1 MIKRILK
8 KLIPQVFL
16 NWYYQFFPLWGAVWH
31 RFPSRKLIVVGI
43 TGTNGKSTTVQLV
56 SDILR
61 QAGLKVASLSSICFQ
76 IGDKISQNKLK
87 MTMPGRLKLQ
97 RFLREAVR
105 SNCQYAVLEV
115 TSEGIKQFRHKFI
128 NFDAAIFTNL
138 EKEHIESHGSFEEY
152 KKAKGKLFQGPG
164 VKGAIVNLDDSWAD
178 YFLGFPVKE
187 RWGYTINPKSKI
199 QNPKKE
205 TRKLNIVQG
214 EEIGLFEDHSEFII
228 EGQKFNI
235 PLVGEF
241 NVYNALAA
249 ISFGLSQG
257 INLDIMAVALKKPG
271 KIWGR
276 MEFVIKEPFRA
287 VVDYAHTPKALEG
300 AYKTLSIGKSGSD
313 RKLICVLGSCGGG
326 RDKWKRPVFGG
337 LASQYCDKII
347 LTNEDPY
354 DENPVKIIEDIEA
367 GLSPGADYEKILD
380 RRGAIKRALELAVVG
395 DTVIITGKGGEPWI
409 CVANGRKIPWDDRQI
424 VREEM

>member
-199 QNPKKE
+199 QK
-205 TRKLNIVQG
+205 
-214 EEIGLFEDHSEFII
+214 
-228 EGQKFNI
+228 
-235 PLVGEF
+235 
-241 NVYNALAA
+241 
-249 ISFGLSQG
+249 
-257 INLDIMAVALKKPG
+257 KKPG
-271 KIWGR
+271 
-276 MEFVIKEPFRA
+276 
-287 VVDYAHTPKALEG
+287 
-300 AYKTLSIGKSGSD
+300 
-313 RKLICVLGSCGGG
+313 
-326 RDKWKRPVFGG
+326 
-337 LASQYCDKII
+337 
-347 LTNEDPY
+347 N
-354 DENPVKIIEDIEA
+354 
-367 GLSPGADYEKILD
+367 
-380 RRGAIKRALELAVVG
+380 
-395 DTVIITGKGGEPWI
+395 
-409 CVANGRKIPWDDRQI
+409 
-424 VREEM
+424 